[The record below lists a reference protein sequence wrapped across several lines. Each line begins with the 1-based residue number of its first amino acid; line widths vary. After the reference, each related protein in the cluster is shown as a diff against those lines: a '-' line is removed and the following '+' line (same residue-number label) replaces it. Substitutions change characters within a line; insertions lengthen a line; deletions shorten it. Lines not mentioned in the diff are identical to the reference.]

1 MPTTEPLENKKKK
14 KNKKKEY
21 FTSVLS
27 MYVCVLVFKQ
37 NPIIRTFQVFQAIQ
51 TLTHSLT
58 HLLSSRIEQA
68 EKGVANE

>member
-1 MPTTEPLENKKKK
+1 
-14 KNKKKEY
+14 
-21 FTSVLS
+21 